1 MAVNAVMQ
9 RGTSIALACRTF
21 QISETCYRYSPILSD
36 ENEKIAD
43 CLERL
48 TENKRTCGF
57 GSCFYICATCR
68 GKPIER
74 QWSERHW
81 RRWNHKRVHRIYC
94 KLELNLQ
101 ISRSLKPKTNPK
113 RAPVLRGALIVLF
126 GLRRGCD
133 SATCHHLN
141 QMRAVLWA
149 AMQVSDQVIRADSQ
163 TCDCD
168 SREISSQRGLGF
180 CPAVHTLV

>member
-1 MAVNAVMQ
+1 MFLYLRKVQGQANRAPMV
-9 RGTSIALACRTF
+9 REILAGLEPQTRA
-21 QISETCYRYSPILSD
+21 SD
-36 ENEKIAD
+36 LLQTGVEPAD
-43 CLERL
+43 LEIVE
-48 TENKRTCGF
+48 TEN
-57 GSCFYICATCR
+57 Y
-68 GKPIER
+68 
-74 QWSERHW
+74 
-81 RRWNHKRVHRIYC
+81 
-94 KLELNLQ
+94 
-101 ISRSLKPKTNPK
+101 PK